1 MRLDANPT
9 LSLLQVSIEAISYLK
24 GINSPR
30 ADELRSRL
38 DSKFELST
46 IFKPSSEF
54 ETYRKRAIGSSIDMG
69 DGERVPQ

>member
-1 MRLDANPT
+1 MRLHANPT
-9 LSLLQVSIEAISYLK
+9 LNLLQVSVEALSYLK

-30 ADELRSRL
+30 ADEFRSRL

-54 ETYRKRAIGSSIDMG
+54 EAYRKRAIGSSFDMDG
-69 DGERVPQ
+69 GERVPQ